1 MARILEQ
8 EKDLVLFFNI
18 PIIQTAEE
26 IFDLEGLEIQR
37 LRIQSPLRP
46 FFNQEKVKTVF
57 VMENFGAVKYITAFT
72 EVCSSSCGLHF
83 GQV

>member
-1 MARILEQ
+1 M
-8 EKDLVLFFNI
+8 VLFFNI

-26 IFDLEGLEIQR
+26 IFDLEGLEIQ
-37 LRIQSPLRP
+37 SPLQALF

>member
-1 MARILEQ
+1 M
-8 EKDLVLFFNI
+8 VLFFNI

-37 LRIQSPLRP
+37 LRNSKPP
-46 FFNQEKVKTVF
+46 PGTFFFFFNQEKVKTVF

-72 EVCSSSCGLHF
+72 EVCNSSCGLHF

>member
-1 MARILEQ
+1 M
-8 EKDLVLFFNI
+8 VLFFNI

-37 LRIQSPLRP
+37 LRNSKPP
-46 FFNQEKVKTVF
+46 PGTFFFFFNQEKVKTVF

>member
-1 MARILEQ
+1 M
-8 EKDLVLFFNI
+8 VLFFNI

-37 LRIQSPLRP
+37 LRNSKPP
-46 FFNQEKVKTVF
+46 PGTFFFFNQEKVKTVF